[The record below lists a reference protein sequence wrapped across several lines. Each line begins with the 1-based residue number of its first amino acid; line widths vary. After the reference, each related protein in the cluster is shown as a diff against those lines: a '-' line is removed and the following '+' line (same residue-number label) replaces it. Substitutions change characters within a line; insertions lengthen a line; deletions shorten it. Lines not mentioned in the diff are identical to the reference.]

1 MTIGVELDQEIERLL
16 DRSDWWQLPPEVHDR
31 LYKIL
36 QEMYMV
42 GLNKAA
48 ARIEAMRFGMTTP
61 AALALGF
68 QVDNPVLIELIDQHA
83 AEMVV
88 NVNQGTKFYLRKML
102 KEGVAQGMGAS
113 ELVKLIQKDLFGLPA
128 AEAGKLPRQRILSIA
143 NYETNRAMS
152 GAATLLREQ
161 LGLKFKQWF
170 TNNVSPCDICL
181 GNQAQGVV
189 PHDFLYEGVFG
200 QILNPPAHP
209 RTCRCVVMAVEDEV
223 RALGTAPIAW
233 PMTPRPAQY
242 LRVPP

>member
-1 MTIGVELDQEIERLL
+1 MTIMADLDLQIESLL
-16 DRSDWWQLPPEVHDR
+16 ERSDWWKLPPDVHDR

-42 GLNKAA
+42 GLNKEA
-48 ARIEAMRFGMTTP
+48 ARIEAMRFGMRIP
-61 AALALGF
+61 AALAPGF
-68 QVDNPVLIELIDQHA
+68 EVTNPVLVELIDQHA

-88 NVNQGTKFYLRKML
+88 NVNQGTKHYLQKML
-102 KEGVAQGMGAS
+102 KEGVSRGMGAS

-128 AEAGKLPRQRILSIA
+128 AEAGKLPRERILSIA

-152 GAATLLREQ
+152 GAATLLRER

-223 RALGTAPIAW
+223 RGLGTTPIVW
-233 PMTPRPAQY
+233 PMTRQPAQY

>member
-1 MTIGVELDQEIERLL
+1 MTIGADLDQEIEALL
-16 DRSDWWQLPPEVHDR
+16 ERSDWWRLPPGVHAQ
-31 LYKIL
+31 LYRIL
-36 QEMYMV
+36 QELYMV
-42 GLNKAA
+42 GLNKEA
-48 ARIEAMRFGMTTP
+48 ARIEAMRFGMRIP
-61 AALALGF
+61 SSLSIGWDLK
-68 QVDNPVLIELIDQHA
+68 NPVLVELIDNHA

-88 NVNQGTKFYLRKML
+88 NVDDGTKHYLRKML
-102 KEGVAQGMGAS
+102 KEGVTQGMGAS

-128 AEAGKLPRQRILSIA
+128 AEAGKLPRSRILSIA

-152 GAATLLREQ
+152 GAATLLRER
-161 LGLKFKQWF
+161 LGLKLKQWF

-209 RTCRCVVMAVEDEV
+209 RTCRCVVMAVENEV
-223 RALGTAPIAW
+223 RALGTAPIHW
-233 PMTPRPAQY
+233 PMTPQPAEY